1 MHATDTAPVSGT
13 PSSPSAAPSGPAD
26 RVRRGPRRLLARG
39 AAALGATALLGVT
52 VTTGSASAIVNGE
65 DATRHYPFMAT
76 VPVEEYGAQCGA
88 TLVDK
93 QWVLTAAHCVNPE
106 LATLT
111 GKIRV
116 GSDHRTTGGSVRNID
131 KVVTAPGYVQDMT
144 GTSYNKNDLAL
155 IRLDR
160 PVSQKPVR
168 IADKPGPVGT
178 PTRILGYGTVVEAPS
193 LEDAKFPNRLQ
204 QLDTRR
210 GAVSECAPGWAG
222 KTRLCTVSPKPKAM
236 ACNGDSGGPQ
246 LQRGK
251 NGRWELIGATSG
263 PGSLR
268 EGCGTG
274 PGLYSNVPAFKSWI
288 HKTIHKS
295 G

>member
-1 MHATDTAPVSGT
+1 MHATDTTPVSGA
-13 PSSPSAAPSGPAD
+13 PSSDGSGRAD
-26 RVRRGPRRLLARG
+26 RPRHSRRRMLARG
-39 AAALGATALLGVT
+39 ATALAASALLGATVL
-52 VTTGSASAIVNGE
+52 TGSASAIVNG
-65 DATRHYPFMAT
+65 DNATEHYSFMAT
-76 VPVEEYGAQCGA
+76 VPIKEYGAQCGA
-88 TLVDK
+88 TLIHPR
-93 QWVLTAAHCVNPE
+93 WVLTAAHCVNPE

-131 KVVTAPGYVQDMT
+131 KIVTAPGYVQDMT
-144 GTSYNKNDLAL
+144 GTTYNKNDLAL

-160 PVSQKPVR
+160 PVAQKPVR
-168 IADKPGPVGT
+168 IADKAGPTGT

-193 LEDAKFPNRLQ
+193 LEDAKFPDRLQ
-204 QLDTRR
+204 QLATRR
-210 GAVSECAPGWAG
+210 GAAGECDPGWAG
-222 KTRLCTVSPKPKAM
+222 RTRLCTVSPKPKAM

-246 LQRGK
+246 LQRARK
-251 NGRWELIGATSG
+251 GRWELIGTTSG

-274 PGLYSNVPAFKSWI
+274 PGLYSNVPAFRDWI
-288 HKTIHKS
+288 DTTIHQQ

>member
-1 MHATDTAPVSGT
+1 MHATDTAPAPGTSSSGLAGPT
-13 PSSPSAAPSGPAD
+13 RRAA
-26 RVRRGPRRLLARG
+26 RRLLARG
-39 AAALGATALLGVT
+39 AAALGATALLGVS
-52 VTTGSASAIVNGE
+52 VMSGSASAIVNGE
-65 DATRHYPFMAT
+65 DATQHYSFMAT
-76 VPVEEYGAQCGA
+76 VPVKEYGAQCGA
-88 TLVDK
+88 TLIDPR
-93 QWVLTAAHCVNPE
+93 WVLTAAHCVNPE

-111 GKIRV
+111 GTIRV
-116 GSDHRTTGGSVRNID
+116 GSDHRTTGGSVRSID
-131 KVVTAPGYVQDMT
+131 KIVTAPGYVQDMT
-144 GTSYNKNDLAL
+144 GTTYNKNDLAL
-155 IRLDR
+155 IRLER

-168 IADKPGPVGT
+168 IADKAGPVGT

-193 LEDAKFPNRLQ
+193 LEDAKFPDRLQ

-210 GAVSECAPGWAG
+210 GAASECAPGWAG
-222 KTRLCTVSPKPKAM
+222 RTRLCTVSQKPRAM

-246 LQRGK
+246 LQRAK

-288 HKTIHKS
+288 LKTIHK
-295 G
+295 GG

>member
-1 MHATDTAPVSGT
+1 MHATDTAPTPGT
-13 PSSPSAAPSGPAD
+13 SPSGQAGPSRHAS
-26 RVRRGPRRLLARG
+26 RRLLARS

-52 VTTGSASAIVNGE
+52 VMSGSASAIVNGE
-65 DATRHYPFMAT
+65 DATQHYSFMAT
-76 VPVEEYGAQCGA
+76 VPVREYGAQCGA
-88 TLVDK
+88 TLIDPR
-93 QWVLTAAHCVNPE
+93 WVLTAAHCVNPE

-111 GKIRV
+111 GTIRV
-116 GSDHRTTGGSVRNID
+116 GSDHRTTGGSVRGID
-131 KVVTAPGYVQDMT
+131 KIVTAPGYVQDMT
-144 GTSYNKNDLAL
+144 GTTYNKNDLAL

-168 IADKPGPVGT
+168 IADKAGPLGT

-193 LEDAKFPNRLQ
+193 LEDAKFPDRLQ

-210 GAVSECAPGWAG
+210 GAASECAPGWAG
-222 KTRLCTVSPKPKAM
+222 RTRLCTVSEKPKAM

-246 LQRGK
+246 LQRAK

-288 HKTIHKS
+288 HKTIHKTS
-295 G
+295 HKDG